1 MLRLKKCSIAIVA
14 FMILIGGI
22 CVPAKVNA
30 SEITPYAYNDPS
42 AVSFQGSYTGRSTY
56 YDGNY
61 MAFEA
66 IATASDG
73 VSREII
79 ISVYIASSNT
89 TKKYRTYS
97 DGVNRKADYIPIDNG
112 SYVVISAS
120 CADSSVTIN
129 LDLKMYSLSE

>member
-1 MLRLKKCSIAIVA
+1 MLKFKKCTIAIVA
-14 FMILIGGI
+14 FMMLIGGI
-22 CVPAKVNA
+22 CVPVKVNA

-42 AVSFQGSYTGRSTY
+42 AVSFKGSYKGQDVY

-89 TKKYRTYS
+89 TRKYRTYT

-112 SYVVISAS
+112 SYVTISAS
-120 CADSSVTIN
+120 CADTSVTIN
-129 LDLKMYSLSE
+129 LDLKMYSWSE